1 MALAT
6 QCPHCQTTFR
16 VAHDQLKLRAGLVRC
31 GACKEIFNGI
41 EHLLRSEDIPV
52 IPVVP
57 APLDPLLAMQSAPHI
72 DVLGPT
78 LPLTEPIN
86 SSIASAETRT
96 EANYPAVF
104 FDAPQANLAIDQTL
118 PPSPVEPLERM
129 TLMHFSDDTAHSA
142 SATSASTDDES
153 ALEESVSIED
163 AANKTK
169 LTAETSATAGALV
182 HRSTHES
189 ADELDQAIDYLQRK
203 PWRGSKKSLSRED
216 IEGPPSIDNDD
227 DYPLQANEPE
237 FIARS
242 RNAQQ
247 RRSALRTLM
256 FGAVALLIFGAAAQ
270 SVYVLRDELA
280 ARLPASRPALESIC
294 QLFGCRI
301 GLPAQIDAVS
311 IESNELVA
319 LPSSKNNY
327 ALNLLLRNRSS
338 LSQSWPAIELTL
350 LDGSDRPLVRRV
362 FNPREYLP
370 ASIDTNRGFAPNT
383 EQSAKIT
390 FELLQQKAANY
401 RVYLFYP

>member
-41 EHLLRSEDIPV
+41 EHLLRSEDV
-52 IPVVP
+52 PVVL
-57 APLDPLLAMQSAPHI
+57 APPDPLGALPSAPHN
-72 DVLGPT
+72 DAFEPSLPVAEPSAGPI
-78 LPLTEPIN
+78 EP
-86 SSIASAETRT
+86 AQTPPET
-96 EANYPAVF
+96 YFPAVF
-104 FDAPQANLAIDQTL
+104 FDSPETDVAVDQALPQPAI
-118 PPSPVEPLERM
+118 EPLDRM
-129 TLMHFSDDTAHSA
+129 TLMHISDDIAYPAT
-142 SATSASTDDES
+142 ATSALTNDASAQNES
-153 ALEESVSIED
+153 ASIED
-163 AANKTK
+163 AANKLSPTV
-169 LTAETSATAGALV
+169 ETSSAAGALV
-182 HRSTHES
+182 HRSTHET

-247 RRSALRTLM
+247 RRGALRALM
-256 FGAVALLIFGAAAQ
+256 AGAVAVLMVGAAGQ
-270 SVYVLRDELA
+270 SLYVLRDELA
-280 ARLPASRPALESIC
+280 ARLPASQPALESVC
-294 QLFGCRI
+294 RWLGCRI
-301 GLPAQIDAVS
+301 TLPTQIEAVS
-311 IESNELVA
+311 IESNELVTH
-319 LPSSKNNY
+319 PSSKNNY

-338 LSQSWPAIELTL
+338 LVQSWPAIELTL
-350 LDGSDRPLVRRV
+350 LDASDRPLVRRV
-362 FNPREYLP
+362 FTPREYLP
-370 ASIDTNRGFAPNT
+370 VTVDTARGFAQNT